1 MRQIEKPEL
10 ISTIIDKKKVW
21 YNIRES
27 RLSYMLHRKLIS
39 VNKYEAG
46 SRYRRLCEIA
56 TSGLKSCVQDVRID
70 GSKPDMLI
78 SKLGAIFEM
87 VRISEEIG
95 SHYEKVLKFFC
106 WENYGI
112 IEIANKLG
120 ITERRASNYVH
131 DGLSALA
138 IYYGYEKVRNTIR
151 GQGTKAKRYKI
162 PEMGK

>member
-56 TSGLKSCVQDVRID
+56 TSGLKSCIQDVRID
-70 GSKPDMLI
+70 GSKPDMLV
-78 SKLGAIFEM
+78 SKLGAIFEL
-87 VRISEEIG
+87 VRVSDEIG
-95 SHYEKVLKFFC
+95 SQSTSIMKLFC
-106 WENYGI
+106 WQNYGI
-112 IEIANKLG
+112 IEIANQLN
-120 ITERRASNYVH
+120 ITERRASNLVH
-131 DGLSALA
+131 EGLRALS

-151 GQGTKAKRYKI
+151 GQGTKVKRPKVS
-162 PEMGK
+162 

>member
-1 MRQIEKPEL
+1 
-10 ISTIIDKKKVW
+10 
-21 YNIRES
+21 
-27 RLSYMLHRKLIS
+27 
-39 VNKYEAG
+39 
-46 SRYRRLCEIA
+46 
-56 TSGLKSCVQDVRID
+56 
-70 GSKPDMLI
+70 
-78 SKLGAIFEM
+78 M

-95 SHYEKVLKFFC
+95 SHYEKILKFFC

-112 IEIANKLG
+112 IEIAHKFS

-131 DGLSALA
+131 EGLSALA